1 MKTLPKIL
9 LFLLSATSIYF
20 HYINNISSEI
30 QSNIY
35 EDLFSGEYREES
47 TIRFGILNTDFP
59 NLSLSSL
66 PMKAVIGRYYFLGAQ
81 YDKALDLAN
90 QSMNDNPYI
99 MYSESLKTDI
109 YFRLGVKDSMMYY
122 AERAFTGIP
131 NNNKHFID
139 LARAY
144 VNFDKYK
151 LLDSVFGVV
160 ENTRDQE
167 IWKFYFSGLLTKE
180 DSITKYGKEKAREA
194 LKIFPSSSG
203 GDPNL
208 RLSAAYVLYG
218 TERISKA
225 IEANKKAS
233 DLYDQ
238 GKIRESA
245 LKYEEASE
253 LNPLEYTYFEN
264 AGISNFQFGYYDKA
278 IPFLNHVIDSIN
290 PNTGKSEFVLA
301 QIYNKLGDMDNACK
315 YIYASS
321 KFNYKD
327 SFRKIGE
334 YCIDNN

>member
-1 MKTLPKIL
+1 MKILPKLIL
-9 LFLLSATSIYF
+9 FILSLASIYF

-30 QSNIY
+30 QADLY

-47 TIRFGILNTDFP
+47 TTRFGVLNTDFP

-81 YDKALDLAN
+81 YDKALELAN

-109 YFRLGVKDSMMYY
+109 YFRLGVRDSMMYY
-122 AERAFTGIP
+122 AERAFSGIP

-160 ENTRDQE
+160 ENTKDPE

-194 LKIFPSSSG
+194 LKIFSSSSA
-203 GDPNL
+203 DPNL
-208 RLSAAYVLYG
+208 RLSAVYVLYG
-218 TERISKA
+218 TERIQKA
-225 IEANKKAS
+225 IEANQIAS
-233 DLYDQ
+233 DLYDK
-238 GKIRESA
+238 GNLRESA
-245 LKYEEASE
+245 IKYEEASK

-264 AGISNFQFGYYDKA
+264 AGITNFQFGYYEKS
-278 IPFLNHVIDSIN
+278 IPFLKYVVDSIN
-290 PNTGKSEFVLA
+290 PGTGKSEFVLA
-301 QIYNKLGDMDNACK
+301 QVYNELGDLEKACE
-315 YIYASS
+315 YIYSS
-321 KFNYKD
+321 SRLDYKE

>member
-1 MKTLPKIL
+1 MKILPKLLLLIL
-9 LFLLSATSIYF
+9 SLASIYF

-30 QSNIY
+30 QADLY

-47 TIRFGILNTDFP
+47 TTRFGVLNTDFP

-81 YDKALDLAN
+81 YDKALELAN

-109 YFRLGVKDSMMYY
+109 YFRLGVRDSMMYY
-122 AERAFTGIP
+122 AERAFSGIP

-160 ENTRDQE
+160 ENTKDPE

-194 LKIFPSSSG
+194 LKIFSSSSA
-203 GDPNL
+203 DPNL
-208 RLSAAYVLYG
+208 RLSAVYVLYG
-218 TERISKA
+218 TERIQKA
-225 IEANKKAS
+225 IEANKIAS
-233 DLYDQ
+233 ELYDS

-245 LKYEEASE
+245 IKYAEASE

-264 AGISNFQFGYYDKA
+264 AGITNFQFGYFEEA
-278 IPFLNHVIDSIN
+278 IPFLQHVVDSIN
-290 PNTGKSEFVLA
+290 PGTGKSEFVLA
-301 QIYNKLGDMDNACK
+301 QVYKELGDLDKACE
-315 YIYASS
+315 YIYSS
-321 KFNYKD
+321 SRLDYKE
-327 SFRKIGE
+327 SYRKIGE

>member
-1 MKTLPKIL
+1 MKTLPKIFI
-9 LFLLSATSIYF
+9 FLLSAVSIYF

-30 QSNIY
+30 QADIY

-66 PMKAVIGRYYFLGAQ
+66 PMKGVIGRYYFLGAQ

-90 QSMNDNPYI
+90 QSMSDNPYI

-109 YFRLGVKDSMMYY
+109 YFKLGVKDSMMYY

-160 ENTRDQE
+160 ENTRDPE

-194 LKIFPSSSG
+194 LKMFSSSSA
-203 GDPNL
+203 DPNL
-208 RLSAAYVLYG
+208 RLSAVYVLYG
-218 TERISKA
+218 TERIQNA
-225 IEANKKAS
+225 IRANQEAINYYDNGNLRLAAS
-233 DLYDQ
+233 
-238 GKIRESA
+238 
-245 LKYEEASE
+245 KYEEASK

-264 AGISNFQFGYYDKA
+264 AGISNFQFGYYEKA
-278 IPFLNHVIDSIN
+278 IPLLKHVIDSIN
-290 PNTGKSEFVLA
+290 PKTGKSEFVLA
-301 QIYNKLGDMDNACK
+301 QVYNELGDMVNACK
-315 YIYASS
+315 YIYSS
-321 KFNYKD
+321 SNFDYKE

>member
-9 LFLLSATSIYF
+9 LFILSATSIYF

-30 QSNIY
+30 QSDIY

-122 AERAFTGIP
+122 AERAFSGIP

-144 VNFDKYK
+144 VSFGKYK

-160 ENTRDQE
+160 ENTRDPE

-180 DSITKYGKEKAREA
+180 DSITKYGKERAREA

-203 GDPNL
+203 DPNL
-208 RLSAAYVLYG
+208 RLSAAYVLFG
-218 TERISKA
+218 TERIQKA
-225 IEANKKAS
+225 ISANQQAS
-233 DLYDQ
+233 NYYDN
-238 GKIRESA
+238 GNLRLAAS
-245 LKYEEASE
+245 KYEEASI

-264 AGISNFQFGYYDKA
+264 AGISNFQFGYYEEA
-278 IPFLNHVIDSIN
+278 IPLLKHVIDSIN
-290 PNTGKSEFVLA
+290 PKTGKSEFVLA
-301 QIYNKLGDMDNACK
+301 QVYNELGDMTNACK
-315 YIYASS
+315 YIYSS
-321 KFNYKD
+321 SNFDYKE